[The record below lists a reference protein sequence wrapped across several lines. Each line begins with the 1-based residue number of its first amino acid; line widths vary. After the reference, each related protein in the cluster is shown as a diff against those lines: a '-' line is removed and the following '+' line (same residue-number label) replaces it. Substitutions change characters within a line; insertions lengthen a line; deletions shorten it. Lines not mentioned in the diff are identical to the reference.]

1 MYAHKHFFS
10 LKSVAVFLYSCFLPV
25 SRCFRLW
32 LLLSLSLSL
41 YLSRFY
47 PSQYVCRSPSFQSG
61 VYVYFFVGKF
71 RWSPWIV
78 VALVWTSSFICR
90 CPFCFRVLSRLVI
103 LFGRILSAFSS
114 VSFFF
119 SLSCVC
125 FILLLLLLPLSFVL
139 LFDIFACLTCFE
151 YFFFY
156 HILFLF
162 LSFQPFIVWLIFCVL
177 FSISTYFSCISCYF
191 RCFNIFRFGI
201 SIGIGI
207 SALFHRFDSVLFR
220 PVQLNSVWL
229 NLVWFDSALGLFLL
243 FFWRQLKRSL
253 YHCAKVNACACP
265 LLIWPSLPQLT
276 K

>member
-41 YLSRFY
+41 YLSLFY

-61 VYVYFFVGKF
+61 VCVCTFLLVNSADRLGLLLLSFELLHL
-71 RWSPWIV
+71 SV
-78 VALVWTSSFICR
+78 VAHFVFEFFLVLLF
-90 CPFCFRVLSRLVI
+90 FLGAFYLLFLLFR
-103 LFGRILSAFSS
+103 
-114 VSFFF
+114 FF

-125 FILLLLLLPLSFVL
+125 FINLLLLPLSFVL

-162 LSFQPFIVWLIFCVL
+162 LSFHPFIVWLIFCVL